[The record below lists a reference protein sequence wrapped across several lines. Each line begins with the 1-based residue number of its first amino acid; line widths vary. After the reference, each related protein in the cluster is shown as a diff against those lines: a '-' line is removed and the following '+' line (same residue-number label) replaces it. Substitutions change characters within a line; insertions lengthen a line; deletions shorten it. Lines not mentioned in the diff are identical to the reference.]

1 MHAHWGDCGGA
12 EGADVGT
19 QGDRHP
25 PPPLEKIFA
34 LLLNMHT
41 PRSPWVY
48 RYVHAPV
55 TYLSCVPLENFLK
68 GTLILLH
75 SHVFMLVLGER
86 GEGGEGERLL

>member
-1 MHAHWGDCGGA
+1 
-12 EGADVGT
+12 
-19 QGDRHP
+19 
-25 PPPLEKIFA
+25 
-34 LLLNMHT
+34 MHT

-75 SHVFMLVLGER
+75 CHVFMLVLGER
-86 GEGGEGERLL
+86 GEGGGGGREAVVVVECQLQPYMGSGLSDCYL